1 MFTKYSVTELS
12 FRAQRGQ
19 PTAESRENCEWFE
32 LVDLG
37 CHRTALGSTAD
48 TMVDLKISIPLYEG
62 PLDLLLDLIRRQKL
76 DIYDIPIAKV
86 TEQYLSYLHMM
97 EDINVDVASEFLV
110 IAAQLIYIKSRML
123 LPPDPDATPE
133 EREDPRTEL
142 VLRLLEYE
150 KFKNAAQM
158 LYQRE
163 MIENASWSNP
173 GDIPIDGAEL
183 EPELNVTLYD
193 LLHAFRDVVKRAEQ
207 RPLLQVSRDEFSV
220 EQMMA
225 FLFEKI
231 VSASGAVALSD
242 VLPEIT
248 SRRALITAFL
258 ALLELTRLRAIYLR
272 QEQAFGEIT
281 ARANPDYELS
291 KSFSPA

>member
-1 MFTKYSVTELS
+1 
-12 FRAQRGQ
+12 
-19 PTAESRENCEWFE
+19 
-32 LVDLG
+32 
-37 CHRTALGSTAD
+37 
-48 TMVDLKISIPLYEG
+48 MVDLKISLPLYEG

-86 TEQYLSYLHMM
+86 TEQYLEYLHLM
-97 EDINVDVASEFLV
+97 EEMNVDVASEFLV

-123 LPPDPDATPE
+123 LPPDPDAPPDE
-133 EREDPRTEL
+133 QEDPRAEL
-142 VLRLLEYE
+142 VRRLLEYE

-163 MIENASWSNP
+163 MIENASWSNAGEVP
-173 GDIPIDGAEL
+173 LENSEL

-193 LLHAFRDVVKRAEQ
+193 LLLAFRDVVKRAEQ
-207 RPLLQVSRDEFSV
+207 RPMMQVSRDEFSV

-225 FLFEKI
+225 FLFERI
-231 VSASGAVALSD
+231 VSATHAVSLTE
-242 VLPEIT
+242 VLPELT
-248 SRRALITAFL
+248 SRRAVITAFL
-258 ALLELTRLRAIYLR
+258 ALLELTRLQAIFLR
-272 QEQAFGEIT
+272 QDKAFGEIT